1 MIAASLRGAVCCA
14 VGLLLTV
21 LVTACATPP
30 SDPAERAVFEQN
42 NDPLEPLNRKTL
54 NVNMFLDRILL
65 KPVTKVYIAVVPEAG
80 RDALQ
85 RALDNMKEPVVV
97 INNALQGRVTG
108 AGIAAGRF
116 TINSTLGIA
125 GLFDLAAKWGLDKQS
140 GDFGQTLFVWGLP
153 EGPYL
158 ILPIL
163 GPSNPRDLIGMAADN
178 YLDPFSYLASV
189 ESLDDIPISRFVVGG
204 IDQRARVIDVLD
216 DLQKNSLDFYA
227 QLRSLSQQHRA
238 AELRHGK
245 AVEPGPNF
253 YQDPGKSPAA
263 APAGAAPV
271 PADRSTPASATPAAA
286 PDPNFYRDP
295 GKPAAKPALNQP
307 RPRAKPAPAAYRPA
321 PPASPAAAPVP
332 AAPNL
337 PAAPTAAPAA
347 PAAAPA
353 APAPP
358 AGPIAAAVQPTLS
371 ARP

>member
-14 VGLLLTV
+14 AGLLVTV
-21 LVTACATPP
+21 LLAGCATPP
-30 SDPAERAVFEQN
+30 SDPAERAAFEQN

-54 NVNMFLDRILL
+54 DVNMFLDRILL

-80 RDALQ
+80 RDAVH

-97 INNALQGRVTG
+97 INNALQGRPKG
-108 AGIAAGRF
+108 AGIAVGRF
-116 TINSTLGIA
+116 VVNSTLGVA
-125 GLFDLAAKWGLDKQS
+125 GLFDIAAKWGLDKQT

-158 ILPIL
+158 IVPLL
-163 GPSNPRDLIGMAADN
+163 GPSSPRDIAGMAADN

-189 ESLDDIPISRFVVGG
+189 ESLDDISISRFVVGG
-204 IDQRARVIDVLD
+204 VDQRARVMDVLD

-245 AVEPGPNF
+245 PVEPGPNF
-253 YQDPGKSPAA
+253 YQDPGTSPTAPPSANSPPAAPPPAA
-263 APAGAAPV
+263 APGPDFYQD
-271 PADRSTPASATPAAA
+271 PAKPEA
-286 PDPNFYRDP
+286 
-295 GKPAAKPALNQP
+295 KPAAN
-307 RPRAKPAPAAYRPA
+307 RMRRRSKPAPAAYQPPPPAAPA
-321 PPASPAAAPVP
+321 PAPAAAPPPAVPQPASAP

-337 PAAPTAAPAA
+337 PA
-347 PAAAPA
+347 
-353 APAPP
+353 
-358 AGPIAAAVQPTLS
+358 GPIAAASQPTLS